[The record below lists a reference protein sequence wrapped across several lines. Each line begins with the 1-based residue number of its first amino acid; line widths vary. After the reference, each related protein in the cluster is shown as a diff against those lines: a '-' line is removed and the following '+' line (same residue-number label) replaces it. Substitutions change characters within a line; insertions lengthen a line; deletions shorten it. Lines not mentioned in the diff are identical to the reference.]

1 MELIL
6 SVPAVLICLS
16 AVYTFFLIT
25 ITVALA
31 ANRSA
36 RHLQFW
42 AVTFWAPAAGGA
54 LIAGRGFVPL
64 WLSDYIGCMLFLV
77 GLGCVWLGMRAF
89 FYLRPHFG
97 LLSLVVIGVLPL
109 GLAFDQ
115 TPEDLALCREIY
127 IFSSAALFYFLTA
140 EEVLRGTRQEPLLS
154 GPYTVFAY
162 RNFGFIH
169 AAAIPFAVFD
179 PLVFVGEVPVSA
191 WLFCLIILSLIHTV
205 AAGVLGVILSKERV
219 ELSVR
224 RLADTDELT
233 GLNNRRAFIG
243 SVGKWLDEGHSKG
256 GALLILDLDHFKRIN
271 DTYGH
276 QAGDK
281 ALKVFADFLLS
292 FSQRNAI
299 SGRVGGEEFAI
310 FVGGLTGSAAD
321 RLASEIC
328 RAASLLKVEHGGQ
341 MINLTV
347 SIGLTDTRMTNPEF
361 EKLYAEADMALYRA
375 KKTGRNRA
383 RRFAPSL
390 RAAERPL
397 AFESKV
403 KLRA

>member
-1 MELIL
+1 
-6 SVPAVLICLS
+6 
-16 AVYTFFLIT
+16 
-25 ITVALA
+25 
-31 ANRSA
+31 
-36 RHLQFW
+36 
-42 AVTFWAPAAGGA
+42 
-54 LIAGRGFVPL
+54 
-64 WLSDYIGCMLFLV
+64 
-77 GLGCVWLGMRAF
+77 
-89 FYLRPHFG
+89 
-97 LLSLVVIGVLPL
+97 
-109 GLAFDQ
+109 
-115 TPEDLALCREIY
+115 
-127 IFSSAALFYFLTA
+127 
-140 EEVLRGTRQEPLLS
+140 
-154 GPYTVFAY
+154 
-162 RNFGFIH
+162 
-169 AAAIPFAVFD
+169 
-179 PLVFVGEVPVSA
+179 
-191 WLFCLIILSLIHTV
+191 
-205 AAGVLGVILSKERV
+205 
-219 ELSVR
+219 
-224 RLADTDELT
+224 LT